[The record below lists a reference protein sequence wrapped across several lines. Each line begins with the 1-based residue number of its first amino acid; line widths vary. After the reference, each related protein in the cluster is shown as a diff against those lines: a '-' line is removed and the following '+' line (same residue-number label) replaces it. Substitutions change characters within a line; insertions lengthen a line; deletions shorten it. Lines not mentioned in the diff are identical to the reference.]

1 MPYDWM
7 VALTGT
13 YYSAQCYFLR
23 IIERLSDITVY
34 GRVSITAILSIK
46 DLRFPSCYDSSE
58 ATTHT
63 LKTLPTYTLFYTLPR
78 KARYNQLPG
87 LAKPEETPLLA
98 WNRRSSIIKEI
109 EPRPSIQRQ
118 ESLTVI
124 SFPKYLVRYVSTPS
138 IPIQCRLPLNFPY
151 LLDSKASSTR
161 EFEVLERI

>member
-109 EPRPSIQRQ
+109 EPRLGPQYTETG
-118 ESLTVI
+118 ESNSDI
-124 SFPKYLVRYVSTPS
+124 FFRSKYLVKYVSTLS
-138 IPIQCRLPLNFPY
+138 IQIQCRLPLNFPY
-151 LLDSKASSTR
+151 LLDSTASSTR
-161 EFEVLERI
+161 PRR